1 MNLFE
6 EAQKFMATRQK
17 PIAPEQSFLSTTESK
32 ESFIRELKMIYD
44 NATNT
49 EIERALN
56 WTMEQF
62 SPPYNKAEIL
72 KKIRV
77 KLED

>member
-17 PIAPEQSFLSTTESK
+17 PIETEQSFLSTNESK
-32 ESFIRELKMIYD
+32 ESFIRELKMIYE

-56 WTMEQF
+56 WVIEQF
-62 SPPYNKAEIL
+62 SPPYNKSEIL
-72 KKIRV
+72 KKIRI

>member
-6 EAQKFMATRQK
+6 EAQKFMANRPKQ
-17 PIAPEQSFLSTTESK
+17 EQFQQDFLTTPDSQQ
-32 ESFIRELKMIYD
+32 SFIRELKMIYD
-44 NATNT
+44 HATNT

-56 WTMEQF
+56 WVMQQF
-62 SPPYNKAEIL
+62 NPPYDKQEIL

>member
-17 PIAPEQSFLSTTESK
+17 PIEPEQSFLSTTESK
-32 ESFIRELKMIYD
+32 ESFIRELKMIYE

-56 WTMEQF
+56 WVMEQF
-62 SPPYNKAEIL
+62 NPPYNKSEIL
-72 KKIRV
+72 KKIRI

>member
-17 PIAPEQSFLSTTESK
+17 PIETEQSFLSTNESK
-32 ESFIRELKMIYD
+32 ENFIKELKIIYE

-56 WTMEQF
+56 WVMEQF
-62 SPPYNKAEIL
+62 SPPYNKSEIL
-72 KKIRV
+72 KKIRI

>member
-1 MNLFE
+1 
-6 EAQKFMATRQK
+6 MATRQK
-17 PIAPEQSFLSTTESK
+17 PIEPEQSFLSTTESK
-32 ESFIRELKMIYD
+32 ESFIRELKMIYE

-56 WTMEQF
+56 WVMEQF
-62 SPPYNKAEIL
+62 NPPYNKSEIL
-72 KKIRV
+72 KKIRI

>member
-17 PIAPEQSFLSTTESK
+17 QIEPEQSFLSTNESK
-32 ESFIRELKMIYD
+32 ESFIRELKIIYD
-44 NATNT
+44 NATNM

-62 SPPYNKAEIL
+62 SPPYNKSEIL

>member
-6 EAQKFMATRQK
+6 EAQKFMATH
-17 PIAPEQSFLSTTESK
+17 QSEAIKSDDFLSTEQSK
-32 ESFIRELKMIYD
+32 EAFIRELKIIYD
-44 NATNT
+44 NATNM

>member
-17 PIAPEQSFLSTTESK
+17 PIETEQSFLSTNESK
-32 ESFIRELKMIYD
+32 ESFIKELKMIYE

-56 WTMEQF
+56 WVMEQF
-62 SPPYNKAEIL
+62 SPPYNKSEIL
-72 KKIRV
+72 KKIRI